1 MRFWPPALTR
11 RKGKTLRFEAHLGW
25 AVAAQS
31 ASFSSWCSLF
41 EKIRTEFAG
50 GGSRAE
56 ETQPPPAAAP
66 F

>member
-1 MRFWPPALTR
+1 VRFWPLRFAE
-11 RKGKTLRFEAHLGW
+11 KGKTLRFEAHLGW
-25 AVAAQS
+25 GIAAQS
-31 ASFSSWCSLF
+31 ASYSGWCGLF

-66 F
+66 C